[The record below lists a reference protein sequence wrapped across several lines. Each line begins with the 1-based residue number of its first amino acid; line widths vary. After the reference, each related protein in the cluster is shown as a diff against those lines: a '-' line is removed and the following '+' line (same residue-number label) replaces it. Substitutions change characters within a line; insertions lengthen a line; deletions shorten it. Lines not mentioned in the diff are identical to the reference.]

1 MGFISNLNAGSF
13 VALFF
18 IFLLFNVI
26 IIFSKSRKARQQMK
40 QIKDERIAAQK
51 REQSLKND
59 LHKEQKEA
67 ERRIEL
73 QNKTFE
79 LYDQVRKNAEQ
90 EQSHED
96 SGNHS

>member
-1 MGFISNLNAGSF
+1 MGFISELNAGSF

-18 IFLLFNVI
+18 IFLLFNVVL
-26 IIFSKSRKARQQMK
+26 IFARSRKARQQMK

-51 REQSLKND
+51 REAAIKGD
-59 LHKEQKEA
+59 LSKEQEDA

-79 LYDQVRKNAEQ
+79 LYDQVRKNAAQKE
-90 EQSHED
+90 SGED
-96 SGNHS
+96 GF

>member
-1 MGFISNLNAGSF
+1 MGFISELNAGSF
-13 VALFF
+13 IALFF

-26 IIFSKSRKARQQMK
+26 LIFSRSRKARQQMK

-51 REQSLKND
+51 REAALKGD
-59 LHKEQKEA
+59 LDKEQEDA

-73 QNKTFE
+73 QNRTFE

-90 EQSHED
+90 QE
-96 SGNHS
+96 SGEGSSL